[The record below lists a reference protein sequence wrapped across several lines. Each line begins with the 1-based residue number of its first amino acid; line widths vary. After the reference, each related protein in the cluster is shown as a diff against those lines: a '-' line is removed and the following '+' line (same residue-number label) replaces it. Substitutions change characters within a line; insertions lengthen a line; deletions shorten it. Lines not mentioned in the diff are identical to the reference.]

1 MKRATRCSRV
11 KLYHGVTL
19 GARSIQ
25 KDERGK
31 IKKAANVIPKSRTT

>member
-31 IKKAANVIPKSRTT
+31 IKKSGKRHP